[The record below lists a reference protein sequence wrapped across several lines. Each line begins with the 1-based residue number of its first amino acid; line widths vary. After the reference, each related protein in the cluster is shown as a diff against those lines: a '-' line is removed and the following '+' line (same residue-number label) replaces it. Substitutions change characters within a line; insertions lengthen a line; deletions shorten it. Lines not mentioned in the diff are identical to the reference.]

1 MWVSKEALVLLLYVF
16 PLLFKGFKEKK
27 VLYNPFPSINTNTNT
42 NTNFMLYLPS
52 TRFLNASRLSI
63 LRNAISKFFHIAVIS
78 PEI

>member
-1 MWVSKEALVLLLYVF
+1 MWVSKGVPVLLLYVF

-27 VLYNPFPSINTNTNT
+27 VLYNPPLLLIPIIIY
-42 NTNFMLYLPS
+42 YLPS
-52 TRFLNASRLSI
+52 TRFLNMRRLSI